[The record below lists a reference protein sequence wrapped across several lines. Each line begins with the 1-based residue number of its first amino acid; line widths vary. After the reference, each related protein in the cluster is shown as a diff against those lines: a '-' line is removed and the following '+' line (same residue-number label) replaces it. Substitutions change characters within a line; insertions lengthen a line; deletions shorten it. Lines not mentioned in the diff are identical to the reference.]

1 MGDKNWGKGILEQYR
16 ESIEKYGYPPL
27 SAYDEFIDVE
37 DADTEEEFLKNAEKA
52 WLSKH
57 GKER

>member
-27 SAYDEFIDVE
+27 SAYDESIPVE
-37 DADTEEEFLKNAEKA
+37 DADTKEEFLKNSEKA
-52 WLSKH
+52 WLAEH
-57 GKER
+57 GEER